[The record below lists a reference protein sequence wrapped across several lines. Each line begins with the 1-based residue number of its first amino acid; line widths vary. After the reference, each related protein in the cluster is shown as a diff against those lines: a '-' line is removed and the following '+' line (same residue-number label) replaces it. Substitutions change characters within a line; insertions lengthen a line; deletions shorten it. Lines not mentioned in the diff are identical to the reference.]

1 LIATAAVVQ
10 GPISAIGATVVE
22 VVFSQVTGPVLVSGA
37 TGSVSLFA
45 SQVTGSV
52 TVLNNATG
60 DTPSTVSGN
69 TVIGSL
75 SCFGNVPA
83 PTDHGL
89 PNTATGGKLGQCA
102 DL

>member
-10 GPISAIGATVVE
+10 GPLSAVGATVVDLA
-22 VVFSQVTGPVLVSGA
+22 FTQVTGPVLVFGA
-37 TGSVSLFA
+37 TQRVSLFA

-52 TVLNNATG
+52 SLLNGVTADPT
-60 DTPSTVSGN
+60 TVSGN
-69 TVIGSL
+69 TVIGTL
-75 SCFGNVPA
+75 SCFGNQPP

>member
-1 LIATAAVVQ
+1 
-10 GPISAIGATVVE
+10 
-22 VVFSQVTGPVLVSGA
+22 VLVFGV

-52 TVLNNATG
+52 SVVNGVTAGPATVA
-60 DTPSTVSGN
+60 GN

-75 SCFGNVPA
+75 SCFGNQPP

-89 PNTATGGKLGQCA
+89 SNTATGGKFGQCA

>member
-1 LIATAAVVQ
+1 VQ

-37 TGSVSLFA
+37 TESVSLFA

-52 TVLNNATG
+52 SLLNNATG
-60 DTPSTVSGN
+60 GTASTVSGN
-69 TVIGSL
+69 TIIGSL
-75 SCFGNVPA
+75 SCFGNEPL

-89 PNTATGGKLGQCA
+89 ANTASGGKLGQCA